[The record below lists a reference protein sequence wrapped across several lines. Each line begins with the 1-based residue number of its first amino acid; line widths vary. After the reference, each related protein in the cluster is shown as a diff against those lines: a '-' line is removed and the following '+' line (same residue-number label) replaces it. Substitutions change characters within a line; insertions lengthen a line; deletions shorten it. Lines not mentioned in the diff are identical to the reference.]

1 MEEAASDLKHVTLEL
16 GGSDPAI
23 VCDDADIEQASKAI
37 AIGRFFNTGQA
48 CLAVKR
54 VYVFEPVADQ
64 LIEKLVA
71 RAKKL
76 KVAPGTDPSSQMGP
90 MHTAGGRET
99 IEEQLKDAL
108 DRGARL
114 AAGGHR
120 LRGEP
125 FGRGVFFEPPII
137 TDGPPDPRGWQ
148 AAAGRPPP

>member
-64 LIEKLVA
+64 LIEKLAA
-71 RAKKL
+71 RAQKL
-76 KVAPGTDPSSQMGP
+76 KVAPGTHPNSQSGP
-90 MHTAGGRET
+90 MHTAGGRE
-99 IEEQLKDAL
+99 AL
-108 DRGARL
+108 DEALTGAP
-114 AAGGHR
+114 HR
-120 LRGEP
+120 R
-125 FGRGVFFEPPII
+125 
-137 TDGPPDPRGWQ
+137 T
-148 AAAGRPPP
+148 RP